1 MCADLHVTKG
11 DFDEDASYPEDKVC
25 DTNLP
30 MLLSSATNHVS
41 TSCAGQVLKI
51 GEFRIGMI
59 HGHQVKY
66 DNGSFGWCL
75 VIHKLSTDFA
85 CMHASTQIYYAADC
99 TFRQQGAP
107 GLCCQANGCRHIG
120 HWAYSR
126 IQGTLLQR
134 FPMTAKTAVLESPG
148 WSISPCYVMQADCIE
163 GRLLIN
169 PGSATGAYNSL
180 YNEVVPSFVL
190 MDITGKKVKSPVDGS
205 ALSSKCICVSKIA
218 PLQPWLCPSGGTIA
232 ASGVRCAIRLASA
245 IQATLYVYEMKD
257 GDMAVTKIEHPD
269 PSLES

>member
-1 MCADLHVTKG
+1 
-11 DFDEDASYPEDKVC
+11 
-25 DTNLP
+25 
-30 MLLSSATNHVS
+30 
-41 TSCAGQVLKI
+41 
-51 GEFRIGMI
+51 
-59 HGHQVKY
+59 
-66 DNGSFGWCL
+66 
-75 VIHKLSTDFA
+75 
-85 CMHASTQIYYAADC
+85 
-99 TFRQQGAP
+99 
-107 GLCCQANGCRHIG
+107 
-120 HWAYSR
+120 
-126 IQGTLLQR
+126 
-134 FPMTAKTAVLESPG
+134 MTANTAVLESPG

-205 ALSSKCICVSKIA
+205 AVSSKCICVSKIA
-218 PLQPWLCPSGGTIA
+218 PFHPWLCTSGGTIA
-232 ASGVRCAIRLASA
+232 AFGVRCAMRLASA